1 MRTSLLE
8 VQETDRFLFNK
19 MSIADKLVFQ
29 ARIIIDPVL
38 EEKVRHQRK
47 AHLLIRWWARK
58 RKLENLHRQL
68 MNNKDFSTCI
78 HNIFK

>member
-1 MRTSLLE
+1 MRASLHE

-19 MSIADKLVFQ
+19 MNIADKLVFH
-29 ARIIIDPVL
+29 ARMIIDPVL
-38 EEKVRHQRK
+38 EEKVHHQRK
-47 AHLLIRWWARK
+47 AHVLIRWCARK

-68 MNNKDFSTCI
+68 MNNKDFSTRI